1 MNVIYLIIGLLC
13 LLFLYYLRNGA
24 IYVPL
29 NRRTLAVMLELAAP
43 HPGLRVADL
52 GSGDGRI
59 VAAFARGQARCVGF
73 ENNLL
78 LYWWSVW
85 QLRRQGLRQYGQI
98 RWANFWRQ
106 DLSEFDVVVVF
117 GMTHIMGRLSRKLR
131 SELKPG
137 VRVVSCLFQFKDLNL
152 TAAKDGVWVYRI

>member
-1 MNVIYLIIGLLC
+1 MDLIYLIIGLLC

-24 IYVPL
+24 IFVPL
-29 NRRTLAVMLELAAP
+29 NPRILAVVVELVAP
-43 HPGLRVADL
+43 DSSLRVADL

-59 VAAFARGQARCVGF
+59 VAAFARKQARCVGF

-85 QLRRQGLRQYGQI
+85 QLRRQSLREYGQI

-117 GMTHIMGRLSRKLR
+117 GMTHIMDRLARKLR
-131 SELKPG
+131 AELKPG
-137 VRVVSCLFQFKDLNL
+137 SRVVSCLFQFKNLDLI
-152 TAAKDGVWVYRI
+152 AAKDGVWVYRI